1 MKTTLSIAGT
11 IARFRDLKK
20 DESGNVAVI
29 FALALL
35 PLTGFVGA
43 SVDYSHANAVKASMQ
58 AAVDATALNLAKNAQ
73 SSTDTQLNQQATSS
87 FNALFNRSETQGVQV
102 SAQYD
107 TGTKALT

>member
-1 MKTTLSIAGT
+1 MKTTLLIAGA

-43 SVDYSHANAVKASMQ
+43 SVDYSHANAVSQHAGRGRCHG
-58 AAVDATALNLAKNAQ
+58 AQ
-73 SSTDTQLNQQATSS
+73 PGEERQS
-87 FNALFNRSETQGVQV
+87 
-102 SAQYD
+102 
-107 TGTKALT
+107 